1 MGQAHTIL
9 SRARLPVPPLRR
21 RQSIPENEILV
32 NRFLL
37 PPRLLAQADTFQ
49 RVDLIRFYLERC
61 FKERI

>member
-1 MGQAHTIL
+1 
-9 SRARLPVPPLRR
+9 
-21 RQSIPENEILV
+21 
-32 NRFLL
+32 LL